1 MVILYSIIFL
11 VAQWLVIFGIAK
23 LIDIL
28 NQNQEWYKKLDEEN

>member
-28 NQNQEWYKKLDEEN
+28 NQNQEWYKKLDEKN